1 MVWAL
6 DLDDFT
12 GDFCGEGKWPLMTA
26 IKTSLS
32 EGKVYQF
39 WIDLGQTIL
48 YKISY
53 WTIKWPV
60 LLWMALF
67 CFISCFDQLRIRTR
81 ILKGY

>member
-32 EGKVYQF
+32 GGKVYQF
-39 WIDLGQTIL
+39 YGSTYRPDYCVQQ
-48 YKISY
+48 K
-53 WTIKWPV
+53 
-60 LLWMALF
+60 LL
-67 CFISCFDQLRIRTR
+67 DH
-81 ILKGY
+81 